1 MKKFFNAYIRFMQ
14 RVLIT
19 ILLSVVYI
27 VFFGLTLVFM
37 AIFKPKQIWRGGKN
51 AGSFWLDSPEE
62 PADMNH
68 ASQQS

>member
-19 ILLSVVYI
+19 ILLTVVYF
-27 VFFGLTLVFM
+27 VFFGLTLLFM

-51 AGSFWLDSPEE
+51 ATSFWLISPEE
-62 PADMNH
+62 PTDMDH
-68 ASQQS
+68 ACQQS